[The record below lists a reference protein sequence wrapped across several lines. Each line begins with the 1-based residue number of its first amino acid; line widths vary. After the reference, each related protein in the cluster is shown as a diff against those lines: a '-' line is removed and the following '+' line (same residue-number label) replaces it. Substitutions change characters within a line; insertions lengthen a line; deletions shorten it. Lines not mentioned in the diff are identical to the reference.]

1 MKKSKLRLTTTMTEI
16 FTDRKEK
23 KEFFQKNYNERN
35 SRKFDDINLFGG
47 SQRDIINTSR
57 NIFQRRKKKSQ
68 SELIQLRH
76 DDKEIELKEG
86 NEQAEDTI
94 NEKLPIFQMKKSKS
108 NNTRKITFD
117 ENKDLMI
124 NKENSHNLSF
134 GKYLENVEETK
145 YPDNL
150 TPKSPPMDE
159 IDAEDKIQDDSSHY
173 FSGIL
178 KNNKEI
184 NELILEPSYFSY
196 FDQSK
201 F

>member
-23 KEFFQKNYNERN
+23 KE
-35 SRKFDDINLFGG
+35 
-47 SQRDIINTSR
+47 
-57 NIFQRRKKKSQ
+57 
-68 SELIQLRH
+68 
-76 DDKEIELKEG
+76 
-86 NEQAEDTI
+86 
-94 NEKLPIFQMKKSKS
+94 S
-108 NNTRKITFD
+108 NNTRKITFFD
-117 ENKDLMI
+117 ENKDLII

-196 FDQSK
+196 FNQSK